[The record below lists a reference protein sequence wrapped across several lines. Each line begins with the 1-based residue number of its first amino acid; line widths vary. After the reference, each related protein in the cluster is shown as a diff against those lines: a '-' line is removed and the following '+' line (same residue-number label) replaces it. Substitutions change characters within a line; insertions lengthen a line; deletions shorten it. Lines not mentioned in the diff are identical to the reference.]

1 MGAWGVGLYSSDLTN
16 DLKGTFRELV
26 RVPMSDDELVEAL
39 LDAYPAG
46 RDNDDEDYTDF
57 WLALADLFHAYGFE
71 NARVRKTAREIIAT
85 DADLDMK
92 RALEQSASDLRKRE
106 RLLADLAEK
115 WSRPHPKPRARRLM
129 KAPEPLLFEPGDC
142 VVFPTHKGNAA
153 PAFKTAKD
161 IDAEFEPD
169 GWGAFVVL
177 ATARRYGYFATYLV
191 ARLHVRAKN
200 KPTLEDCAGSVISA
214 FHMGLPYVPRDP
226 MVKVTATTRAE
237 VKKLRLEKMGRFE
250 LDDGALRQ
258 AFPERYETLDA
269 PSWSLPGLLRP
280 YGEGIAVV
288 LEHPVPMKKLPVR
301 RFLT

>member
-39 LDAYPAG
+39 LDA
-46 RDNDDEDYTDF
+46 F
-57 WLALADLFHAYGFE
+57 WLALADLFHTFGFE
-71 NARVRKTAREIIAT
+71 NARVRKTANEIIAT

-92 RALEQSASDLRKRE
+92 RALELSASDLRKRE
-106 RLLADLAEK
+106 RVLADLAEK

-169 GWGAFVVL
+169 GW
-177 ATARRYGYFATYLV
+177 
-191 ARLHVRAKN
+191 VRAKN

-288 LEHPVPMKKLPVR
+288 LEHPVPMKRLPVS

>member
-16 DLKGTFRELV
+16 DLKGTFREIV
-26 RVPMSDDELVEAL
+26 RVPLSDSELVEAL

-46 RDNDDEDYTDF
+46 RDPEDEDYTDF
-57 WLALADLFHAYGFE
+57 WLALADLFHAYGIE
-71 NARVRKTAREIIAT
+71 NAGVLEKAQEIIT
-85 DADLDMK
+85 TEADLDMK
-92 RALEQSASDLRKRE
+92 RALELSASDLRKRE
-106 RLLADLAEK
+106 RVLADLAQK

-129 KAPEPLLFEPGDC
+129 KAPEPLLFGAGDC

-161 IDAEFEPD
+161 IDVEFEPD

-177 ATARRYGYFATYLV
+177 ATARRHGYFATYLA
-191 ARLHVRAKN
+191 ARLHLRAKS
-200 KPTLEDCAGSVISA
+200 KPTLQDCAGSVISA

-226 MVKVTATTRAE
+226 MVKVTTTTRAE
-237 VKKLRLEKMGRFE
+237 VKKLRLETVGQFE
-250 LDDGALRQ
+250 LDDDALRQ
-258 AFPERYETLDA
+258 AFPERYETLDS

-280 YGEGIAVV
+280 YGEGISVV
-288 LEHPVPMKKLPVR
+288 LEHPVPMKKLPLR